1 MLWAMRDLEVIA
13 SKLRLIASIRRTA
26 AEVGAP
32 APSIGLADELL
43 DVWSDEILHEIPAL
57 WK

>member
-1 MLWAMRDLEVIA
+1 MIA

-43 DVWSDEILHEIPAL
+43 DVWSDEILH
-57 WK
+57 